1 MVKRTMKKRVVQR
14 LDWQMKFCFLGLLL
28 RMAINLGCE
37 FWEKFFI
44 AFVGFWVE
52 EIALKLHINLVMESR
67 GRWDGRHART

>member
-14 LDWQMKFCFLGLLL
+14 LDWHMKFCFLGLLL

-37 FWEKFFI
+37 FWERFFI

-52 EIALKLHINLVMESR
+52 EIALKLHINLVIL
-67 GRWDGRHART
+67 